1 MPGRHLEGKVAVVT
15 GGAGGMGSWIC
26 KIFAEQGAKVVVA
39 DTGAD
44 VEGRMGMDPS
54 RVNAVVD
61 EIKAKGG
68 EAVAITGDISEMDVA
83 EATIR
88 TAIDTFGGLDIL
100 VCAHGILR
108 ERMIFNMTEDDWDAV
123 FKSHLKGCFAPTKF
137 ASIYWRQERTR
148 GGRIIYFTSGAGING
163 EAGQPNY
170 SAAHAG
176 KIGLSLSNAQALAR
190 YGVTSNV
197 IAPGAATRMTD
208 RGRNVDRDA
217 PPPSESAA
225 GTARDPMNAVPAIV
239 YLASDAGKDITGRAI
254 GVGGHRITIY
264 KEPGWYR
271 SVFSETPLWDVDR
284 LFQEMEQMV
293 ASEDGEL
300 GPPGGWRRDREPVPS
315 ASAPAGATPAAAPA
329 GDS

>member
-1 MPGRHLEGKVAVVT
+1 MAGKHLEGKVAVVT

-39 DTGAD
+39 DTGSD

-68 EAVAITGDISEMDVA
+68 EAISIIGDVA
-83 EATIR
+83 DMATGENIIR
-88 TAIDTFGGLDIL
+88 TAIDTYGGLDIL

-108 ERMIFNMTEDDWDAV
+108 ERMIFNMTEDEWDGV
-123 FKSHLKGCFAPTKF
+123 INTHLKGCFTVTKF
-137 ASIYWRQERTR
+137 AAIYWRQERER
-148 GGRIIYFTSGAGING
+148 GGRIIYFTSTAGING
-163 EAGQPNY
+163 GAGQPNY

-197 IAPGAATRMTD
+197 ISPGASTRMTD
-208 RGRNVDRDA
+208 RGLSVERDA
-217 PPPSESAA
+217 PPPSLSAA

-239 YLASDAGKDITGRAI
+239 YLASDEGGEVTGRAI
-254 GVGGHRITIY
+254 GVTGHKITVW
-264 KEPGWYR
+264 KEQQWER
-271 SVFSETPLWDVDR
+271 TIW
-284 LFQEMEQMV
+284 
-293 ASEDGEL
+293 SEDPFWDIDLLFEIMPTTLAGGNL
-300 GPPGGWRRDREPVPS
+300 GM
-315 ASAPAGATPAAAPA
+315 APKLSP
-329 GDS
+329 